1 MLKLKREVLQAF
13 SGSRAAVTHRALT
26 LCLVSLAAGCAI
38 QSAAVSESKAAP
50 TVWLM
55 GEVHDNPEAHQTR
68 YDILAKKVKA
78 GWRPAIAMEQ
88 FDREHQGLLRTAQD
102 ECKTASCITSKPWA
116 EKWQWELYAPII
128 QLALDY
134 HLPLLAANVSRDDAN
149 RIVKGGYSAALDPD
163 TIAQYGLNKAL
174 PEAVAEQ
181 HRQNIVEGHC
191 NMLPPQVAE
200 KMIPAQVARDV
211 WMAKVIEQQA
221 TERDV
226 VLIAGNGHVQKD
238 VGVVQWL
245 PVKLQQTTTVYGFI
259 ESSQSGG
266 SAQFDV
272 LAQVPVHPR
281 EDPCEAFKAMMKK

>member
-1 MLKLKREVLQAF
+1 MAVYKRNLFALC
-13 SGSRAAVTHRALT
+13 AA
-26 LCLVSLAAGCAI
+26 LAAAACAI
-38 QSAAVSESKAAP
+38 QPAAQLAVNAPP

-55 GEVHDNPEAHQTR
+55 GEVHDNPQAHQAR
-68 YDILAKKVKA
+68 YDLIASKVKA
-78 GWRPAIAMEQ
+78 GWRPAIVMEQ

-102 ECKTASCITSKPWA
+102 ECKTAACITSKPWV
-116 EKWQWELYAPII
+116 EKWQWEFYEPII

-134 HLPLLAANVSRDDAN
+134 QLPLLAANVSRDDAN
-149 RIVKGGYSAALDPD
+149 RIVKGGYGAALDPD
-163 TIAQYGLNKAL
+163 TIAQYALNKPLPKAL
-174 PEAVAEQ
+174 AEQ

-221 TERDV
+221 IQRDV

-238 VGVVQWL
+238 VGVEQWL
-245 PVKLQQTTTVYGFI
+245 PAELQQTTTVYGFI
-259 ESSQSGG
+259 ENSQTAG

-272 LAQVPVHPR
+272 LARVPAHNR

>member
-1 MLKLKREVLQAF
+1 MAVPTRSLFALCAVLV
-13 SGSRAAVTHRALT
+13 AAACST
-26 LCLVSLAAGCAI
+26 LPATRPAA
-38 QSAAVSESKAAP
+38 QVAP

-55 GEVHDNPEAHQTR
+55 GEVHDNPQAHRAR
-68 YDILAKKVKA
+68 YNLIASKVKA

-102 ECKTASCITSKPWA
+102 ECKTAACITSRPWV
-116 EKWQWELYAPII
+116 EKWQWELYEPLI

-134 HLPLLAANVSRDDAN
+134 QLPLLAANVSREDAN
-149 RIVKGGYSAALDPD
+149 RIVKGGYTAALDPD
-163 TIAQYGLNKAL
+163 TIAHYELNKPLPTAL
-174 PEAVAEQ
+174 AEQ

-211 WMAKVIEQQA
+211 WMAHVIEQQA
-221 TERDV
+221 EQRDV

-238 VGVVQWL
+238 VGVVHWL
-245 PVKLQQTTTVYGFI
+245 PVTLQETTTVYGFI
-259 ESSQSGG
+259 ENSQAGG
-266 SAQFDV
+266 SEQFDV
-272 LAQVPVHPR
+272 LAQVPAHPR

>member
-1 MLKLKREVLQAF
+1 M
-13 SGSRAAVTHRALT
+13 AVPTRSLFAL
-26 LCLVSLAAGCAI
+26 
-38 QSAAVSESKAAP
+38 SAALFVLVTTAACTSVQPSLQHSP

-55 GEVHDNPEAHQTR
+55 GEIHDNPDAHQAR
-68 YDILAKKVKA
+68 YDIIAKKVKA

-102 ECKTASCITSKPWA
+102 ECKTAACITSKPWA

-128 QLALDY
+128 QLAIDY
-134 HLPLLAANVSRDDAN
+134 QLPLLAANVSRDDAN
-149 RIVKGGYSAALDPD
+149 RIVKGGYAAALDPD
-163 TIAQYGLNKAL
+163 TIAQYELDKPL
-174 PEAVAEQ
+174 PTAMAEQ

-221 TERDV
+221 TQRDV

-238 VGVVQWL
+238 VGVVHWL

-272 LAQVPVHPR
+272 LAQVPEHPR